1 MDKLYNN
8 NDNPRYIRQVTLS
21 AFGVAGQ
28 ARLLGAKVLVVG
40 AGGLGCAALPY
51 LAGAGIGTI
60 GIVDDDRVALHN
72 LHRQVLYTMEDIG
85 LNKATTA
92 AQRLQLLN
100 PDIRIQAFS
109 ERLTVT
115 NTLDIFARF
124 DLVVDGTDNFA
135 TRYMIN
141 DACML
146 LGKPL
151 VYGSVSGMEGQVAV
165 FCTAGEDGS
174 RLSYRDLFP
183 DQPGESEFP
192 NCAEAGVLGVL
203 PAVIGSL
210 QATEAIKFL
219 AKLGHPLV
227 NRLLTCNLNEPL
239 FFEIDVQPNP
249 EGARRLP
256 VTSAAFL
263 QMTYG
268 SYCDGSMGGYT
279 AISPAEFNELA
290 TRQDV
295 LVVDVREKGERPAL
309 AVPHIAVPLPN
320 LPAGLAGLSIHTIVL
335 VCQSGRRSEQGAKI
349 LVAHYGPGKKIF
361 TLAGGIEQLQQQ

>member
-1 MDKLYNN
+1 VDKLHDNS
-8 NDNPRYIRQVTLS
+8 DNPRYIRQVTLG

-28 ARLLGAKVLVVG
+28 ERLLGAKVLVVG

-60 GIVDDDRVALHN
+60 GIVDDDRVAVHN

-85 LNKATTA
+85 RNKAATA
-92 AQRLQLLN
+92 AQRLQQLN
-100 PDIRIQAFS
+100 PDIRVQAFS

-115 NTLDIFARF
+115 NTLDLFAGF
-124 DLVVDGTDNFA
+124 DLVIDGTDNFP

-165 FCTAGEDGS
+165 FCTPGEDGS

-183 DQPGESEFP
+183 DQPGENEFP
-192 NCAEAGVLGVL
+192 NCAAAGVLGVL
-203 PAVIGSL
+203 PAIIGSL

-219 AKLGHPLV
+219 AKLGRPLV

-239 FFEIDVQPNP
+239 FLEIDVQPNP

-256 VTSAAFL
+256 VNRGAFR

-268 SYCDGSMGGYT
+268 SYCDGTMGGYT
-279 AISPAEFNELA
+279 AISPSEFNELA

-295 LVVDVREKGERPAL
+295 LVVDVREKGEWPAL
-309 AVPHIAVPLPN
+309 TVQHIAVPLRN
-320 LPAGLAGLSIHTIVL
+320 LPAGLAGLSIHTVVL
-335 VCQSGRRSEQGAKI
+335 VCQSGRRSEQAAKMLAEYYGA
-349 LVAHYGPGKKIF
+349 GKKIF